1 MLWVFGC
8 DASFSSSF
16 HRVFSFV
23 ARRRLGG
30 RACREAAGLS
40 HCDGKFAMNR
50 SCEII
55 NRIGQKKGLV
65 AQRIRGPMQAQL
77 QEHLPLSES
86 LPSESDGNDGQSH
99 LHQVLQCS
107 VLPDAV
113 NLGRPK
119 DSAHAPISPDQ
130 LRQFAQKLPT
140 NTHVTSLNLSYQS
153 IGPGAMLELVGPLAL
168 LTSLQEL
175 HLAGAYAPAH
185 VFMTVWQHVIRFV
198 LNSAA
203 LFHGLSSLCQEAR
216 VAFTRVHTRI
226 PYLCRQRNN
235 QNI

>member
-1 MLWVFGC
+1 
-8 DASFSSSF
+8 
-16 HRVFSFV
+16 
-23 ARRRLGG
+23 
-30 RACREAAGLS
+30 
-40 HCDGKFAMNR
+40 
-50 SCEII
+50 
-55 NRIGQKKGLV
+55 
-65 AQRIRGPMQAQL
+65 MQAQL

-86 LPSESDGNDGQSH
+86 LPSESDGNDHHGQSH

-130 LRQFAQKLPT
+130 LRQLAQKLPT

-175 HLAGAYAPAH
+175 HLAGAYALAH
-185 VFMTVWQHVIRFV
+185 VFMIVWQYVIRFA
-198 LNSAA
+198 LNSAT
-203 LFHGLSSLCQEAR
+203 LLHGFSSLCQEAR
-216 VAFTRVHTRI
+216 VAFVRVDTRI

-235 QNI
+235 QNF